1 VTEPEK
7 TAAPAAAP
15 APEKSSADARDQLLR
30 DFVKTM
36 KDGQLIQEQ
45 LLKEHTQ
52 AVMANTAMTEKMIGR
67 LIVAI
72 EGLPPSTDHPK
83 GVEGLTDMI
92 EDLRDVADP
101 LGEAVTATNITLAR
115 YAYVFDSL
123 VDINTG
129 DPEGEEL
136 PFNKEP
142 EPAKVYKT
150 GRTPNLMDVVGAL
163 RSFDAEAE
171 AEAKKQ
177 EEEEA
182 KAKQEA
188 EQRAASA
195 PAAKPSKPAMMGNSK
210 AKPPLPVFK
219 ALPPL
224 PVAPPMP
231 GAAK

>member
-1 VTEPEK
+1 MAEPEK

-15 APEKSSADARDQLLR
+15 APEKTSSDARDQLLR

-72 EGLPPSTDHPK
+72 EGLPPSADHPQ

-115 YAYVFDSL
+115 YAYVFDAL

-129 DPEGEEL
+129 DPEAEEL

-142 EPAKVYKT
+142 EHGKVYKV
-150 GRTPNLMDVVGAL
+150 GRVPTLSDLVAAL
-163 RSFDAEAE
+163 RRFDAEADE
-171 AEAKKQ
+171 AARK

-182 KAKQEA
+182 AKAKAEA
-188 EQRAASA
+188 DAKAA
-195 PAAKPSKPAMMGNSK
+195 PAAPSKPAMMGN
-210 AKPPLPVFK
+210 AKPKPQMR

-231 GAAK
+231 SINK

>member
-15 APEKSSADARDQLLR
+15 EKSSSDARDQLLR

-36 KDGQLIQEQ
+36 KEGQLIQEQ

-52 AVMANTAMTEKMIGR
+52 AVMANTAMVEKMMSR

-72 EGLPPSTDHPK
+72 EGLPPSTEHPQ

-136 PFNKEP
+136 AFNKEP
-142 EPAKVYKT
+142 EAGKVYKT
-150 GRTPNLMDVVGAL
+150 GRVPMLVDVVAAL
-163 RSFDAEAE
+163 RRFDAEAE

-195 PAAKPSKPAMMGNSK
+195 PAAKPSKPTMMGNSK
-210 AKPPLPVFK
+210 PKPPLPVFK

-231 GAAK
+231 GAAN